1 MIDSTYLVTVDY
13 NHSATH
19 HNQPKKNH
27 SRGIANESYGLI
39 SSPCILR
46 IMRVIRYSRAEGT
59 GKSTVKLTFKTLGQL
74 VDLDDLSPYPQKEL
88 TEVAENAIA
97 IHLGDVP
104 IKRDAEL
111 VVSLPSGALNLETQE
126 NLPETIRQHFAFRAS
141 EIALERVRKKSA
153 VNFGLKFTGVM
164 LAIMIVVGGIIQ
176 FTQENAK
183 IISSFVQVII
193 AGVLTILAWAA
204 IWDTFEAYV
213 LEYRPLV
220 RKMNVYKKAARMNI
234 SIEQA

>member
-1 MIDSTYLVTVDY
+1 
-13 NHSATH
+13 
-19 HNQPKKNH
+19 
-27 SRGIANESYGLI
+27 
-39 SSPCILR
+39 
-46 IMRVIRYSRAEGT
+46 VIKYTRAESA

-74 VDLDDLSPYPQKEL
+74 VDLEDPSPYPQKEL

-97 IHLGDVP
+97 THIGDVP
-104 IKRDAEL
+104 IKREAEL
-111 VVSLPSGALNLETQE
+111 VVSLPSGALNLETHE
-126 NLPETIRQHFAFRAS
+126 NLAEMIRQHFAFRAS

-164 LAIMIVVGGIIQ
+164 LAIMIVVGGVIQ
-176 FTQENAK
+176 LTPENAR
-183 IISSFVQVII
+183 ILSSFVQVII

-220 RKMNVYKKAARMNI
+220 RKMKVYKKVSRMNI
-234 SIEQA
+234 RTEQA